1 MRSLKMQKTPLTYQ
15 QQLRYSRHIMLPQLD
30 IDGQEKLWQSHALIV
45 GVGGLGCA
53 VSQYLAAS
61 GVGTLTLIDND
72 EIDVTNLQRQ
82 ILYKESD
89 IGSSKCSA
97 AKKQLNALNSE
108 IDINTIEAFF
118 DVNTSTEQLFNN
130 IDIVIDCSDNLAT
143 RNALNSACFKA
154 KVPLVSGSAIRM
166 EGQVACFTM
175 DENSHC
181 YGCLSQ
187 FFSEQTQSCS
197 ESGVLSPIVGLIGS
211 IQATEALKMLA
222 GLPSGLSEHLLLVDG
237 LSMEFNRFKI
247 AKSSQCAV
255 CSI

>member
-1 MRSLKMQKTPLTYQ
+1 MLKSRLTYQ

-45 GVGGLGCA
+45 GLGGLGCPVA
-53 VSQYLAAS
+53 QYLAAS
-61 GVGTLTLIDND
+61 GVGTLTLVDND
-72 EIDVTNLQRQ
+72 RIDATNLQRQ
-82 ILYKESD
+82 VLYQQND
-89 IGSSKCSA
+89 VGSLKAEA
-97 AKKQLNALNSE
+97 AKAQLNNLNDE
-108 IDINTIEAFF
+108 IDIHTIKMFLDERSALN
-118 DVNTSTEQLFNN
+118 DLLGN

-143 RNALNSACFKA
+143 RNLLNSACYSTKT
-154 KVPLVSGSAIRM
+154 PLVSGSAIRM

-175 DENSHC
+175 NENSHC

-211 IQATEALKMLA
+211 IQATEAIKMLA
-222 GLPSGLSEHLLLVDG
+222 GLPSGLDNHLLLVDG

-247 AKSSQCAV
+247 AKSSQCSV
-255 CSI
+255 CNI

>member
-1 MRSLKMQKTPLTYQ
+1 MQKAPLTYQ

-30 IDGQEKLWQSHALIV
+30 IDGQEKLWQSHALVV

-61 GVGTLTLIDND
+61 GVGTLTLVDND

-118 DVNTSTEQLFNN
+118 DVNTSTKQLFNN

-143 RNALNSACFKA
+143 RNALNNACFKA

-181 YGCLSQ
+181 AMGSSAAPLIVRCSDR
-187 FFSEQTQSCS
+187 FFKQKTAYAIPSCDWS
-197 ESGVLSPIVGLIGS
+197 SDVCSSDLI
-211 IQATEALKMLA
+211 IHFLKLA
-222 GLPSGLSEHLLLVDG
+222 G
-237 LSMEFNRFKI
+237 
-247 AKSSQCAV
+247 
-255 CSI
+255 